1 MSFDGTKPANNSALV
16 SAEVRANL
24 QDLDTRAKPLA
35 TFQST
40 VGNVGTGEDTLASFS
55 IPAGTLPSN
64 GASVKGIFWGKSAS
78 NANAK
83 TLRVRL
89 IEGANNLI
97 LIGATLTVS
106 EAGHW
111 MLGFVA
117 MRTGATTFRAATQMI
132 AGPGNGQITKSVA
145 FVTPSSTVTWANAVE
160 ARLTGEA
167 TADND
172 VTMEGGYIELAGV

>member
-1 MSFDGTKPANNSALV
+1 MAFDGTKPANNSELV
-16 SAEVRANL
+16 AAEVRANL

-55 IPAGTLPSN
+55 IPAATLPSN
-64 GASVKGIFWGKSAS
+64 GASVKGIFWGKAAN

-83 TLRVRL
+83 TLKVRL
-89 IEGANNLI
+89 IEGANNVVL
-97 LIGATLTVS
+97 LSAALTVS
-106 EAGHW
+106 EDGHW
-111 MLGFVA
+111 LLGFVA
-117 MRTGATTFRAATQMI
+117 MRTGATTFRGSAQMVGGPANAPVTKCVVNVTSSAT
-132 AGPGNGQITKSVA
+132 A
-145 FVTPSSTVTWANAVE
+145 TWANAVE

-172 VTMEGGYIELAGV
+172 VTMEGGYLLLDGV

>member
-1 MSFDGTKPANNSALV
+1 MAFDGTKPEDSSPATTAQL
-16 SAEVRANL
+16 RANL
-24 QDLDTRAKPLA
+24 QDLDARLKPLA

-55 IPAGTLPSN
+55 IPAAKLPSN
-64 GASVKGIFWGKSAS
+64 GDSVKGIFWGKAAN

-89 IEGANNLI
+89 IEGANNIVL
-97 LIGATLTVS
+97 LSASLTVS

-111 MLGFVA
+111 LLGFVA
-117 MRTGATTFRAATQMI
+117 MRTGAATFRGSAQM
-132 AGPGNGQITKSVA
+132 AGGPANAQLTKSVA
-145 FVTPSSTVTWANAVE
+145 NVTSSSTAIWANAVE

-172 VTMEGGYIELAGV
+172 VTMEGGYLVLAGV